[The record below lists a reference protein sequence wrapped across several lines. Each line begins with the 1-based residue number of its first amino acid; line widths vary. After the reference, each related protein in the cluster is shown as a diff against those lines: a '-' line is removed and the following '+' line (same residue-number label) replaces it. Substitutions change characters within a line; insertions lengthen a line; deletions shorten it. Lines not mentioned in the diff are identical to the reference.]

1 MRRVLR
7 VSILGLIVVAGV
19 VLMGTWALA
28 DDSPTHSR
36 TSRRQLADC
45 IIKRMSAD
53 RAVSFNEATRG
64 CKDSAKTQ
72 GNNDLASNTPA
83 KSVGR

>member
-1 MRRVLR
+1 MSRVL
-7 VSILGLIVVAGV
+7 SLPILGLTVIAGV
-19 VLMGTWALA
+19 VLVGAQALA
-28 DDSPTHSR
+28 DDSSTHSR

-53 RAVSFNEATRG
+53 RTVSFNEATRT
-64 CKDSAKTQ
+64 CKDPARTQ
-72 GNNDLASNTPA
+72 ISNDLASIAPA